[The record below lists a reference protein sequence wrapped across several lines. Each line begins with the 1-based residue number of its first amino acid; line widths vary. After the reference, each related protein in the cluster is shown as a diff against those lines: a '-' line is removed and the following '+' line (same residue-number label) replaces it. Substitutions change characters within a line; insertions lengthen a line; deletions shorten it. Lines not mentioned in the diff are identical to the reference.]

1 LLRGHSLIL
10 HESLVL
16 EYHFGGAAFFAG

>member
-16 EYHFGGAAFFAG
+16 ECHFGGAAFFAG